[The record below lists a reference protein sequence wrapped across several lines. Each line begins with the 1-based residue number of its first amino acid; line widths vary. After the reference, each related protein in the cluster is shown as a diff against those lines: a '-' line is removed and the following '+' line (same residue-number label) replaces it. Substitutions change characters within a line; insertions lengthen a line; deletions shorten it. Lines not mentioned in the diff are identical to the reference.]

1 MAQSVRHSD
10 AFAESCLH
18 FSRARKKSALSI
30 PACRENPVPV
40 IIFRYLSKEV
50 LVTMSAVTGVLLMII
65 MSGRFI
71 KYLANAA
78 DGKLS
83 AEILLLL
90 ISYRIPG
97 FLELILP
104 LGLFL
109 GVLLA
114 YGRLYLENEMTS
126 LSASGM
132 SDKRLQW
139 LTLGPAALVALL
151 VALLSFWV
159 TPWGAA
165 QVQQILNKQESMT
178 EFDALTAGRFQ
189 KLPSRSRVSYVE
201 SLEQNRT
208 ELRGVFMSEQIGT
221 AAKPR
226 LGVMVAESGL
236 QYLDPETRS
245 RFLLLKNGYRYEGVP
260 GQADFRMIR
269 FDEYGVR
276 IQQSQV
282 SKQVTEIEVMPT
294 AELLRN
300 EGYQYRA
307 QLHWRLSLPVLCLM
321 VTLLAVP
328 LSKVNPRQGRYGR
341 LLPSILL
348 YLTYLTLLSSARSGM
363 DEGDAG
369 AVLKFWGIHLLF
381 AGIAFMLH
389 FSGGFLRRQIN
400 RLIAALPLPAR
411 SSR

>member
-1 MAQSVRHSD
+1 M
-10 AFAESCLH
+10 
-18 FSRARKKSALSI
+18 
-30 PACRENPVPV
+30 

-50 LVTMSAVTGVLLMII
+50 LTTMTAVTGVLLLII

-83 AEILLLL
+83 ADILLLL

-109 GVLLA
+109 GILLS
-114 YGRLYLENEMTS
+114 YGRLYLENEITS
-126 LSASGM
+126 LTASGM
-132 SDKRLQW
+132 SQNQLQW
-139 LTLGPAALVALL
+139 LTLGPALMVSLL

-165 QVQQILNKQESMT
+165 QVEQLLSKQESMT

-201 SLEQNRT
+201 SLEENRT
-208 ELRGVFMSEQIGT
+208 LLQGVFLSEQIGT
-221 AAKPR
+221 RKKPR
-226 LGVMVAESGL
+226 LGVMVAESGR

-260 GQADFRMIR
+260 GQAGFRMIS

-276 IQQSQV
+276 IQQSEV
-282 SKQVTEIEVMPT
+282 RHQVTEIEVMPT
-294 AELLRN
+294 AELLN
-300 EGYQYRA
+300 NDGYQYRA

-328 LSKVNPRQGRYGR
+328 LSKVNPRQGRYAR

-348 YLTYLTLLSSARSGM
+348 YLTYLTLLTSARSAM
-363 DEGDAG
+363 DEGESG
-369 AVLKFWGIHLLF
+369 AVLKFWGVHLLF
-381 AGIAFMLH
+381 AFIAFNLH
-389 FSGGFLRRQIN
+389 YSGAFIRRQVSG
-400 RLIAALPLPAR
+400 LLALLPLPVRGAK
-411 SSR
+411 